1 MFHEL
6 SFCPLGKAG
15 ASSDSEMARGEHWV
29 LNGRI
34 IEGFADTPDAARSE
48 RDLLQRQGYVKITE
62 GDDGVT
68 IRWSMFSPNWAALHF
83 ASEWV
88 LGSCGPFQL
97 QYYSAGWFNE
107 RHADAAS
114 AASRIDQL
122 IHKSDVHLSQS
133 VYIQKAGDGRRD
145 VPALLRK
152 ALRDNAIE
160 EDFSIDCTFDPS
172 SQKYRVA
179 RLGAQSTI
187 AQLWGLN
194 PVSYPCLIGHSYDHA
209 VSRAYPEVT
218 RSGEPHY
225 DHVYAAMA
233 SARGDVVWVPYQ
245 RVVLPLQ
252 QGRHRRAVRV
262 VTQLAKVD
270 ILPL

>member
-1 MFHEL
+1 
-6 SFCPLGKAG
+6 
-15 ASSDSEMARGEHWV
+15 MARGEYWV
-29 LNGRI
+29 LNGKI
-34 IEGFADTPDAARSE
+34 VDGFGSTPEAALTE
-48 RDLLQRQGYVKITE
+48 RDLLQRRGYVKISESPE
-62 GDDGVT
+62 GTT
-68 IRWSMFSPNWAALHF
+68 IRWSMFSANWASLHF
-83 ASEWV
+83 VSEWV
-88 LGSCGPFQL
+88 FGSYGPVQL

-107 RHADAAS
+107 RHENAS
-114 AASRIDQL
+114 NASGRIDQL
-122 IHKSDVHLSQS
+122 IQKSDVHLSQT
-133 VYIQKAGDGRRD
+133 VYIQKAGENRRD
-145 VPALLRK
+145 VPALLQK

-160 EDFSIDCTFDPS
+160 EDCSVDCTYDPS
-172 SQKYRVA
+172 SQKFRVA